1 MQRFIREDDFVKSI
15 AQSLQY
21 ISYYHAPDYI
31 RHLAESYHKEESP
44 AARNAI
50 AQILVSSR
58 MAAIARRPVC
68 QDTGV
73 ANVFVKMGMGARL
86 KTDRPLDDLVN
97 EAVRI
102 AYADKANPLRA
113 TMVRD
118 SEFDRTNTRDNTPAI
133 THVEMV
139 AGGTI
144 RITVAAKGGGSENK
158 ARFTVLTPSASVA
171 DWVVSTVE
179 GLGAGWCPP
188 GLIGIGIGGSAEKS
202 MLLAKEAVLEP
213 IDMMDLRSRG
223 PRNRHEEMRIE
234 IYDRINALG
243 IGAQGLGGMTTV
255 VDVKIRSYAS
265 HAASKPVGLIPQCA
279 ADRHISFTLDGSGPA
294 QFTPPSPDLWP
305 DIVLEKAQGSARR
318 VNLDTLTREEAAAW
332 KAGETLLLSGKL
344 LTGRDAAHAR
354 MAAMLQR
361 GEPLPVALDGR
372 AIYYVGPVEAVRDE
386 IIGPAGPTTSSRM
399 DAFTGLMLGQG
410 LLVMIGKAER
420 SPAAIGEIRKHRAA
434 YLIAIGG
441 AAYLVARAVKS
452 ARMVAFEDLGMEAIR
467 ELVVEDMPVTVAVD
481 ATGESIHTSGPRQ
494 WRSPF
499 AKA

>member
-1 MQRFIREDDFVKSI
+1 MQGVIREDDFVKSV

-21 ISYYHAPDYI
+21 ISCYHAPDYI
-31 RHLAESYHKEESP
+31 RHLAESYRKEESP

-58 MAAIARRPVC
+58 MAAIAQRPVC

-86 KTDRPLDDLVN
+86 ETDRPLGDLVN

-102 AYADKANPLRA
+102 AYTDRDNPLRA
-113 TMVRD
+113 SMVRD
-118 SEFDRTNTRDNTPAI
+118 PEFDRTNTRDNTPAI

-139 AGGTI
+139 AGNTI
-144 RITVAAKGGGSENK
+144 RVTVAAKGGGSENK

-171 DWVVSTVE
+171 DWAVSTVE

-202 MLLAKEAVLEP
+202 MLLAKEALLEP
-213 IDMMDLRSRG
+213 IDMTDLRRRG
-223 PRNRHEEMRIE
+223 PQNRLEEMRIE
-234 IYDRINALG
+234 IYERINALG
-243 IGAQGLGGMTTV
+243 IGAQGLGGLTAV
-255 VDVKIRSYAS
+255 VDVKIRSYAA

-294 QFTPPSPDLWP
+294 HFTPPSPDLWP
-305 DIVLEKAQGSARR
+305 DIVLEEVQGSARR
-318 VNLDTLTREEAAAW
+318 VNLDTLTRDEAAGW

-354 MAAMLQR
+354 MAAMLER

-386 IIGPAGPTTSSRM
+386 IIGPAGPTTASRM
-399 DAFTGLMLGQG
+399 DAFTGLMLDQG

-420 SPAAIGEIRKHRAA
+420 SPATIEEIRKHRAA
-434 YLIAIGG
+434 YLIAVGG

-452 ARMVAFEDLGMEAIR
+452 ARILAFEDLGMEAIR

-481 ATGESIHTSGPRQ
+481 AAGESIHTSGPRQ

-499 AKA
+499 AAR